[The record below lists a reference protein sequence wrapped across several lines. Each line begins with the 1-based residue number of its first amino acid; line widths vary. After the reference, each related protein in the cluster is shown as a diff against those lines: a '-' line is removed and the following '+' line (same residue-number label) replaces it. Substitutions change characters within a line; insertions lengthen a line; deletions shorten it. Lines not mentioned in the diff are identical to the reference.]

1 MRYDGRTRRSFG
13 VRRSAVAGAATVDA
27 LPTALPVS
35 DVNPP
40 TGRPSRRF
48 GGHSVSRKED
58 CRMTTSIKRLPRR
71 MPAWAKVITAVV
83 LVLVVLFAGLRLAVL
98 PGLRDLFG
106 TQTHDRS
113 GPALLKSIQ
122 DMSRYDAASGNF
134 QVVVDLEKD
143 AKYLPDAIRGT
154 RTLYVGAG
162 TVEAY
167 VDLGSLAK
175 KDVTVDSD
183 RTTATLRLPH
193 AFLGKPALDTD
204 RSYAVSKQRGLLDRL
219 GDFFSDNPDSEQAV
233 QKLAVK
239 HIGEAAKDSE
249 LTKRAEENTT
259 GMLDGL
265 LRSLGF
271 KEVSV
276 SYGA

>member
-1 MRYDGRTRRSFG
+1 
-13 VRRSAVAGAATVDA
+13 
-27 LPTALPVS
+27 
-35 DVNPP
+35 
-40 TGRPSRRF
+40 
-48 GGHSVSRKED
+48 
-58 CRMTTSIKRLPRR
+58 
-71 MPAWAKVITAVV
+71 
-83 LVLVVLFAGLRLAVL
+83 
-98 PGLRDLFG
+98 
-106 TQTHDRS
+106 
-113 GPALLKSIQ
+113 
-122 DMSRYDAASGNF
+122 MSRYDAASGNF

-167 VDLGSLAK
+167 VDLGSLTK
-175 KDVTVDSD
+175 KDVTVNSD

-193 AFLGKPALDTD
+193 AFLGKPALDPD

-219 GDFFSDNPDSEQAV
+219 GDLFSDNPGSEQAV

-239 HIGEAAKDSE
+239 HIGTAAKDSQ

-271 KEVSV
+271 KEVTV
-276 SYGA
+276 RYDA

>member
-1 MRYDGRTRRSFG
+1 
-13 VRRSAVAGAATVDA
+13 
-27 LPTALPVS
+27 
-35 DVNPP
+35 
-40 TGRPSRRF
+40 
-48 GGHSVSRKED
+48 
-58 CRMTTSIKRLPRR
+58 MTTSIKRLPKR
-71 MPAWAKVITAVV
+71 MPGWAKAITAVV

-175 KDVTVDSD
+175 KDVTVDAD

-193 AFLGKPALDTD
+193 AFLGKPALDPN

-219 GDFFSDNPDSEQAV
+219 GDFFSDNPDGEQAV

-239 HIGEAAKDSE
+239 HIGDAAKDSE